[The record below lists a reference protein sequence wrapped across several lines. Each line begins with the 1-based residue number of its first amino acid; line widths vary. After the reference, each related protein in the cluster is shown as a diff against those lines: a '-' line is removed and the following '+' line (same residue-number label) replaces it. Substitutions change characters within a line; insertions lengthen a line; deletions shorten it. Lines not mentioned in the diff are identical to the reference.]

1 MQQYYKPLRRLCRV
15 LLISYLVII
24 VFLAV
29 AGRFLQYRSSDEEIT
44 RFFNKQNQSIHL
56 KYYNALGREI
66 RYMYTDASPV
76 KPTFLFIHGAPS
88 SCSYYERFF
97 SDTSLRNRA
106 NLAAVDRPG
115 YGYSG
120 YGEPEPDITRQ
131 AAMIKPILDSL
142 RHAGRP
148 VTIVAASY
156 GTAIAC
162 RLAVDFPDAVDGLLL
177 IGPALAPGE
186 EKTYAVSYALESPFF
201 EWAEPGMLH
210 TADVEKFNHRAQLEK
225 LQPRLKE
232 IKVPV
237 IYMQGEND
245 GLIYTSNATYAKKQ
259 FSNAASLSVRMIPD
273 RGHLLIYKEQNRI
286 RHAMDEM
293 AELSGQFF
301 AERKDKGRGGDMQA
315 GVKTLVSQNRS
326 IQ

>member
-1 MQQYYKPLRRLCRV
+1 MQRYYKPLRRFLRV
-15 LLISYLVII
+15 TLVIYI
-24 VFLAV
+24 VLVVFLLV
-29 AGRFLQYRSSDEEIT
+29 SGRFLQYRSSDDEIT
-44 RFFNKQNQSIHL
+44 RFFAKQNQSIHL
-56 KYYNALGREI
+56 KYYNALGRQI
-66 RYMYTDASPV
+66 RYMFTDDSPA

-162 RLAVDFPDAVDGLLL
+162 QLAVDFPEAVDGLLL

-186 EKTYAVSYALESPFF
+186 EKTYSVSYVLESPFF

-210 TADVEKFNHRAQLEK
+210 TADIEKFNHKAQLEK

-232 IKVPV
+232 IEVPV

-245 GLIYTSNATYAKKQ
+245 NLIYTSNALYAKKH
-259 FSNAASLSVRMIPD
+259 FINAASLSVRMIPD

-293 AELSGQFF
+293 ADLSRQFF
-301 AERKDKGRGGDMQA
+301 ADRKVKDHRNDMQA
-315 GVKTLVSQNRS
+315 GVKSLVLQSHL
-326 IQ
+326 IH